1 MLLHSYIHIRLT
13 NFYIICRVGTFS
25 QMCFQQLQGLS
36 QQRHQEEAPGLTVGD
51 VAILD
56 SEHLG
61 WEVEERVEVF
71 SSAMISM
78 YHQQGPGK

>member
-1 MLLHSYIHIRLT
+1 MSVLR

-25 QMCFQQLQGLS
+25 QMCFPQLRGLS

-78 YHQQGPGK
+78 YHQQEPGK